1 MPVAIILAGG
11 LGSRLHPLTK
21 TLPKPLIPLAGKP
34 ILQYIIDLLKTNG
47 FNRFIVA
54 ARYLGHHIINYY
66 SGSKEVEV
74 YLIDS
79 KDTADVLRILADI
92 ISEECFLVS
101 MGDILTNAPVI
112 ELYKD
117 HVKNDA
123 IATIGLKEVEN
134 PLPYGLVFLNEKRR
148 IVLFTEKPISLEV
161 YLLSV
166 AHYKYRGES
175 SYWNLVNTGFYMF
188 DNEIINILRENESL
202 MDFGRHVFPFLLEN
216 DYELRGWIMPAEA
229 YWSDI
234 GRIETYKEATWDLL
248 DNKVS
253 GVQIPGVLKSSGIR
267 IGRNADVKGEL
278 IPPVYVGND
287 VVVEVG
293 AKIGPY
299 AVLEDGVVVG
309 RNVTIHE
316 SIIWNRS
323 LLMDE
328 SYIYDSVIMNNV
340 VVKPGV
346 KIVSSV
352 IGAGNVVSTDL
363 YRQKLDVVK
372 EVSPYAQD

>member
-1 MPVAIILAGG
+1 MLSAIILAGG

-34 ILQYIIDLLKTNG
+34 ILQYIVDLLKTNG
-47 FNRFIVA
+47 FDRLIVA
-54 ARYLGHHIINYY
+54 ARYLGHHIVDYY

-79 KDTADVLRILADI
+79 KDTADVLRILADV
-92 ISEECFLVS
+92 ISKDCFLVS
-101 MGDILTNAPVI
+101 MGDVLTNAPVL
-112 ELYKD
+112 ELYRD
-117 HVKNDA
+117 HVKNSA

-134 PLPYGLVFLNEKRR
+134 PLPYGLVFLDERRR

-166 AHYKYRGES
+166 AHYKYRVES

-188 DNEIINILRENESL
+188 DDSILTILKENESL

-216 DYELRGWIMPAEA
+216 DYELRGWIMPAET

-234 GRIETYKEATWDLL
+234 GRIETYKEAAWDLL

-267 IGRNADVKGEL
+267 VGDNVDLKGEL
-278 IPPVYVGND
+278 IPPVYIGSN
-287 VVVEVG
+287 VVVEEG

-299 AVLEDGVVVG
+299 AIIEDDVVVG
-309 RNVTIHE
+309 KNVTIHE
-316 SIIWNRS
+316 SIIWHKS

-328 SYIYDSVIMNNV
+328 SYVYDSILMNNV